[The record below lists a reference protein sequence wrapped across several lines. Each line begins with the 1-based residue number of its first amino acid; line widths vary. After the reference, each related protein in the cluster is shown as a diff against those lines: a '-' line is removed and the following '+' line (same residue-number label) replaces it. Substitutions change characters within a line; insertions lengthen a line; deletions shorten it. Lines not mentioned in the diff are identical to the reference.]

1 MQQMLIPLRAI
12 VHAWPLWINMDRFA
26 AGNRAPTSSEGAEML
41 TRADPALDHPVTPFQ
56 EVFRL
61 KNRQNGAG
69 KICCSLSTISHE

>member
-1 MQQMLIPLRAI
+1 MLIPLRAI

-56 EVFRL
+56 EVIEVLRL
-61 KNRQNGAG
+61 KNP
-69 KICCSLSTISHE
+69 